1 MVEGTGAT
9 LISARSLLCRSM
21 CGIAGIVGTGADP
34 DLVRSMTDRQAHR
47 GPDDA
52 GHWSSEGVALG
63 HRRLS
68 ILDLSA
74 AGHQPMELG
83 SLVLTYNGEIYNFRA
98 LRDELGGP
106 WKSETDSEVILR
118 LYAEVGMRCVDR
130 LVGMFAF
137 ALWDRERRTLFAAR
151 DRLGIKPLHY
161 RAENGSFAFASEL
174 KALTG
179 GAVPPLRTPS
189 VDRTALRDFF
199 TYKYVPT
206 PKTIYAG
213 IQKLPPAHTLSVSL
227 DDPETVRLERYWAP
241 SSETTLNDPEE
252 ALAAYSETLHR
263 VVNEHTLSDVPVG
276 VFLSG
281 GIDSTSVV
289 ANLDRPKTFTLG
301 FDRGRDESDAAA
313 QIAEHFGT
321 DHSLLTAGGAD
332 LETAVEAVPRM
343 YDEPFGDH
351 GAWPTHLVSKLAQ
364 SQVTVALSGE
374 GGDELFAGYHWY
386 DKVVRFRATPWNRM
400 LARALPPLSPSSRA
414 AQRRAA
420 QGVERYSM
428 FLGPFTPR
436 QKQHLLSPDLLDP
449 EYDDLWVYR
458 RLERP
463 ELDSVKQM
471 QWWDLHTY
479 LADDMLPKLDRASM
493 AVSLESRPPYVD
505 HRMVEL
511 ALRTHPDLM
520 RSGKIGKVLAR
531 RFLEPRVPDGFL
543 ERPKIG
549 FSMPVR
555 RWVAKQPQ
563 VLDAALERLHSQ
575 GVLRTKRRY
584 RFNSE
589 QIWSLLVLD
598 RWITQKGL

>member
-1 MVEGTGAT
+1 
-9 LISARSLLCRSM
+9 
-21 CGIAGIVGTGADP
+21 
-34 DLVRSMTDRQAHR
+34 MTDRQFHR
-47 GPDDA
+47 GPDDS
-52 GHWSSEGVALG
+52 GHWSTEGVALG

-74 AGHQPMELG
+74 AGRQPMVHG
-83 SLVLTYNGEIYNFRA
+83 GLVLTYNGEIYNFRA

-106 WKSETDSEVILR
+106 WQSDTDSEVILR
-118 LYAEVGMRCVDR
+118 LYAEHGPRCVEK
-130 LVGMFAF
+130 LIGMFAF
-137 ALWDRERRTLFAAR
+137 AIWDPERRQLFAAR
-151 DRLGIKPLHY
+151 DRLGIKPFHY
-161 RAENGSFAFASEL
+161 RCAGDSFAFASEL
-174 KALTG
+174 KALVG
-179 GAVPPLRTPS
+179 GSAPPLQTPS
-189 VDRTALRDFF
+189 VDRSALRDFF
-199 TYKYVPT
+199 SYKYVPT
-206 PKTIYAG
+206 PKTIYSG
-213 IQKLPPAHTLSVSL
+213 ICKLPAAHTLTVSL
-227 DDPETVRLERYWAP
+227 DAPNDVRIERYWQP
-241 SSETTLNDPEE
+241 ESSTTLSDPEE
-252 ALAAYSETLHR
+252 ALAAFSETLHR

-289 ANLDRPKTFTLG
+289 ANLERPKTFTLG
-301 FDRGRDESDAAA
+301 FDSGRDESDVAAE
-313 QIAEHFGT
+313 IAEHFGT
-321 DHSLLTAGGAD
+321 EHSLLTAAGAD

-351 GAWPTHLVSKLAQ
+351 GAWPTHLVSKLARER
-364 SQVTVALSGE
+364 VTVALSGE

-386 DKVVRFRATPWNRM
+386 DKVVRFRSTPWNRL
-400 LARALPPLSPSSRA
+400 LARSLPAMSPSSRA

-420 QGVERYSM
+420 TGLERYSM

-436 QKQHLLSPDLLDP
+436 QKERLLAPDLIEPD
-449 EYDDLWVYR
+449 YDDLWVYR
-458 RLERP
+458 RLEKP
-463 ELDSVKQM
+463 ELGPIKQM

-511 ALRTHPDLM
+511 ALSTHPDLL
-520 RSGKIGKVLAR
+520 RSGRTGKLLPR

-555 RWVAKQPQ
+555 RWVSKQPH
-563 VLDAALERLHSQ
+563 VLDAALARLAQ
-575 GVLRTKRRY
+575 RGVLRDRKRH

-598 RWITQKGL
+598 RWISQNGL